1 MNHRLENDVNRL
13 VEQII
18 EDYKKGRDIDDI
30 VENFTNPNKDDIVK
44 ILDQIR
50 NIIFPGYYK
59 NKSYRIYTVRNN
71 LSMQLEDVLYNL
83 SKQISIVLK
92 YLPEYAGKEERE
104 LLYEG
109 ERLSLQFL
117 EKITKIR
124 ELIQTDLQVAYD
136 GDPAAF
142 NKPEII
148 FSYPGLYATMVNR
161 IAHELYLL
169 GIPLI
174 PRIMTEHAHTETG
187 IDIHPGAVLGKY
199 FFIDHGTG
207 IVIGETAI
215 IGDNVKIYQGVTIG
229 ALSTRDGQ
237 KLHGKKRHP
246 TIEDNV
252 TIYAGASILGGDTVI
267 GHDSVIGGNAFITTS
282 IPADTRVSIKN
293 QELEYRQGKRN
304 SKEISQSEEW
314 YYII

>member
-1 MNHRLENDVNRL
+1 MNHRLEKEVNQL
-13 VEQII
+13 VEAII
-18 EDYKKGRDIDDI
+18 EDYDKGRDIDDVI
-30 VENFTNPNKDDIVK
+30 ENFTNPNKDDIIK
-44 ILDQIR
+44 ILDQLR
-50 NIIFPGYYK
+50 NVIFPGYYK
-59 NKSYRIYTVRNN
+59 NKNYYVYTVRNN

-83 SKQISIVLK
+83 SKQISRVLK
-92 YLPEYAGKEERE
+92 YLPKYAGWEERE
-104 LLYEG
+104 LLREG
-109 ERLSLQFL
+109 EKLSLQFL
-117 EKITKIR
+117 GKITQIR
-124 ELIQTDLQVAYD
+124 ALIQTDLQAAYD

-148 FSYPGLYATMVNR
+148 FSYPGLYAIMVNR

-174 PRIMTEHAHTETG
+174 PRMMTEYAHTQTG

-215 IGDNVKIYQGVTIG
+215 IGDYVKIYQGVTVG
-229 ALSTRDGQ
+229 ALSTRGGQ
-237 KLHGKKRHP
+237 KLNGKKRHP

-282 IPADTRVSIKN
+282 IPPNTRVSIKN
-293 QELEYRQGKRN
+293 QELEYKQGKGN
-304 SKEISQSEEW
+304 NKEINQSEEW
-314 YYII
+314 YYMI